1 MYNGSYLTSTDI
13 NITCTG
19 DRERTQVRSLYDEIC
34 SIDNLHEAYNAVCK
48 RKLKGDPRF
57 IRYDAKKETH
67 LLCLQEQLLTGTW
80 VPSPCKYF
88 TIYEPKRREIDA
100 PYFVDCIVH
109 HAIHRVIEPIFEKR
123 FIFHSYACRHNKG
136 IHKAVE
142 YVQKSIR
149 RFDSCYQSPYVV
161 KCDISKYFKN
171 IDHDI
176 LINLMAEPIGY
187 DERLIK
193 IIYLMLKKYS
203 HHSEK
208 GVPVGALTSQ
218 IMGNIYLDWLDH
230 FMTDH
235 NAAPAYFRYMDDFVI
250 ITENKE
256 RAHYYFELVK
266 YAVEQLKLQL
276 NPKSEIFPLSRGID
290 FCGYRMWKDHILP
303 RKRTIKNMRRRLA
316 KATALNDAGELD
328 RDRLESQV
336 ASFMGYAQKCDC
348 YETVKHM
355 CDQYPIMLETRLA
368 NKISEASHT

>member
-1 MYNGSYLTSTDI
+1 MSVDLANSYTVGHIPTVYEQICNLD
-13 NITCTG
+13 NIF
-19 DRERTQVRSLYDEIC
+19 Y
-34 SIDNLHEAYNAVCK
+34 AYYQVCK
-48 RKLKGDPRF
+48 HSKLRNNSRMQRWDRRKE
-57 IRYDAKKETH
+57 YH
-67 LLCLQEQLLTGTW
+67 LQDLQYKLLTETW
-80 VPSPCKYF
+80 TPTVCRSF
-88 TIYEPKRREIDA
+88 TVYEPKIREIDA
-100 PYFVDCIVH
+100 PHFVDCIVH
-109 HAIHRVIEPIFEKR
+109 HAMHQILEPIFERR
-123 FIFHSYACRHNKG
+123 FIFHSYACRHGKG
-136 IHKAVE
+136 THVAIE
-142 YVQKSIR
+142 YIQDAIR
-149 RFDSCYQSPYVV
+149 RFARNYEAPYVV
-161 KCDISKYFKN
+161 KCDISKYFRN
-171 IDHDI
+171 INHEI
-176 LINLMAEPIGY
+176 LLNMIAAVVPEQPVIDLWYKLCKVYAKDSDKGIPI
-187 DERLIK
+187 
-193 IIYLMLKKYS
+193 
-203 HHSEK
+203 
-208 GVPVGALTSQ
+208 GALTSQ
-218 IMGNIYLDWLDH
+218 LGANIYLDWLDH

-316 KATALNDAGELD
+316 KATALNDVGELD

-355 CDQYPIMLETRLA
+355 CDQYPIILETRLA